1 MQNPGLSST
10 CFVRVL
16 IFLLPLQGKE
26 SGEPKKMDNKV
37 SMQDKYSAIADKDKN
52 KNKKK
57 NLALVEEISKSKLT
71 YF

>member
-52 KNKKK
+52 KKK